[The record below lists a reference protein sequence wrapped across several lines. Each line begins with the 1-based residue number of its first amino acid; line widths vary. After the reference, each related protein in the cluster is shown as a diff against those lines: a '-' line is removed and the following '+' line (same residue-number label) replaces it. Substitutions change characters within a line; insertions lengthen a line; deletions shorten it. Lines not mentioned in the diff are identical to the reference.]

1 MSSFHFA
8 GTVHVRGWVQ
18 PIISTSQRESTGDK
32 KKHYTERQ
40 RMSKCQLLFTPN
52 SMSFQDDCK
61 GKKNRNLGHMKTN
74 DGKHISNVLIRNCHR
89 QQTTVQCKR
98 VTWKR
103 PKKYAEEVGAHILC
117 NVTAAVWHLDNVY
130 VCATPHPNKRARTGK
145 KCLDHVSDTKWTYY
159 NMPKRNRNWHLRK
172 RMWETESDTVQEGKR
187 QREREEHAVTPI
199 LEHLFDLFARELLPS
214 WNLQCVQSIT

>member
-1 MSSFHFA
+1 MSA
-8 GTVHVRGWVQ
+8 TVYAKFNELSRWL
-18 PIISTSQRESTGDK
+18 QR
-32 KKHYTERQ
+32 
-40 RMSKCQLLFTPN
+40 
-52 SMSFQDDCK
+52 
-61 GKKNRNLGHMKTN
+61 KKNRNLGHMKTN

-130 VCATPHPNKRARTGK
+130 VCATPHPNERARTGK

-172 RMWETESDTVQEGKR
+172 RMWETESDTVQRARGKAT
-187 QREREEHAVTPI
+187 ERKRRTCCNAHTWTFIWFICTRAASSLKFTVCTVY
-199 LEHLFDLFARELLPS
+199 
-214 WNLQCVQSIT
+214 NVM